1 VRTDEMKI
9 TNVGFSGVG
18 KRTWFSV
25 NPWVVVLL
33 WVVGML
39 LYSNWRT
46 AKILHAKYETEHAL
60 RLGQADMMQNAFFS
74 CQPSVYLNSTNPV
87 DAIASL
93 RYRDA
98 TNGRGCVF
106 LSDGRYGNLWWSM
119 IVETKTKAH
128 LEWQFAEMGHY
139 KW

>member
-1 VRTDEMKI
+1 VRIKPLTVFLLI
-9 TNVGFSGVG
+9 VIA
-18 KRTWFSV
+18 
-25 NPWVVVLL
+25 VLS
-33 WVVGML
+33 
-39 LYSNWRT
+39 YSNWHT
-46 AKILHAKYETEHAL
+46 AKVLNAKYEKEHAL
-60 RLGQADMMQNAFFS
+60 RLNVQDTMQNAFFS

-87 DAIASL
+87 DAIASM